1 MAERSTLMPLA
12 RSRNWSPDWVPA
24 GIVTLARPPSMVGT
38 SIAPPRLAVVMR
50 SGTPQDVVSRIYAI
64 LQAGVKDSDFA
75 KTLDTLNLDPVLL
88 EPAQAKTFLQQET
101 QRYGALVEKSGLEK
115 Q

>member
-1 MAERSTLMPLA
+1 
-12 RSRNWSPDWVPA
+12 
-24 GIVTLARPPSMVGT
+24 
-38 SIAPPRLAVVMR
+38 
-50 SGTPQDVVSRIYAI
+50 
-64 LQAGVKDSDFA
+64 VKDSDFA

>member
-1 MAERSTLMPLA
+1 MAYPFERTL
-12 RSRNWSPDWVPA
+12 RSLSYE
-24 GIVTLARPPSMVGT
+24 
-38 SIAPPRLAVVMR
+38 
-50 SGTPQDVVSRIYAI
+50 SGTRHPTHAVLHLSEPDGSPLDIEV
-64 LQAGVKDSDFA
+64 
-75 KTLDTLNLDPVLL
+75 DTLNLDPVLL

>member
-1 MAERSTLMPLA
+1 MRIEGS
-12 RSRNWSPDWVPA
+12 NSP
-24 GIVTLARPPSMVGT
+24 
-38 SIAPPRLAVVMR
+38 IALNLSSV
-50 SGTPQDVVSRIYAI
+50 
-64 LQAGVKDSDFA
+64 A